1 MFTISLQRSVGYF
14 HNEYIKHLNCLK
26 TTIRITWLTVWGC
39 GLGTGTLPAHA
50 DAPPAALVASASA
63 HVQQALLAP
72 LEPAVRATL
81 TLQVRILGARG
92 AALQDCP
99 AGWVLGAVAPGS
111 WQRLTLPL
119 SCGAATGSVV
129 ARIHAQAPAWT
140 LRSPAS
146 AGQILTAK
154 DLTQTARRVHGVD
167 ELLPLEALLG
177 QQLRRNAKAGAS
189 VRLQD
194 LVRPVFAR
202 KGESVEIRASG
213 ADGVTVSVAGIAS
226 KTGYQGEQARVRNAR
241 SQQWVAGRWIAP
253 RVLEASPLQPGS
265 GGVKV
270 EQESRD

>member
-1 MFTISLQRSVGYF
+1 MFKISCLHSVIFLCNAYT
-14 HNEYIKHLNCLK
+14 KHLNCLK
-26 TTIRITWLTVWGC
+26 TTISAASLAVWGC
-39 GLGTGTLPAHA
+39 GLATYTLPAHA
-50 DAPPAALVASASA
+50 GTASAALVASATA
-63 HVQQALLAP
+63 HVQQALGAP
-72 LEPAVRATL
+72 LEPALRATL

-92 AALQDCP
+92 AAMQDCP
-99 AGWVLGAVAPGS
+99 AGWVLGAVPPGS

-119 SCGAATGSVV
+119 SCGTAPGSVV
-129 ARIHAQAPAWT
+129 ARIHAQAPVWT
-140 LRSPAS
+140 LRSRGS
-146 AGQILTAK
+146 AGQTLTAK
-154 DLTQTARRVHGVD
+154 DLTQATRRVHGAD
-167 ELLPLEALLG
+167 ELLSLEALVG

-189 VRLQD
+189 LRLQD

-202 KGESVEIRASG
+202 KGETVEIRASG

-253 RVLEASPLQPGS
+253 RVLEASLLQPGS